1 MANEQNSININLA
14 KSKLKPVFAEEI
26 AIAFRVKAFKGEKG
40 EVEKEGYLEL
50 IFIDMMKQQSVGE
63 FVINRSTAKSFL
75 QLLGQNIQ
83 VLEKELA
90 NKNMPKPPEIKSTK
104 DSASYIR

>member
-1 MANEQNSININLA
+1 MANEQQNININLG
-14 KSKLKPVFAEEI
+14 KSRLKPIFAEEI
-26 AIAFRVKAFKGEKG
+26 AVAIRVKAFKNDKG
-40 EVEKEGYLEL
+40 DVEKEGYLEL
-50 IFIDMMKQQSVGE
+50 IFIDMMKQQSIGE

-75 QLLGQNIQ
+75 QLLSQNIQ

-90 NKNMPKPPEIKSTK
+90 NKNMPKPPEIKSTR